1 MEPKVSYTL
10 VGLFVILLGA
20 ALLSVVLWLGKDDN
34 RVYDFYYAYMRE
46 SVSGLSV
53 NAPVKYRGVDVG
65 RVKEILLDP
74 ENPQRVQLT
83 LEIARGTPIKQD
95 TVATLSMQGLTGLA
109 FVDLTGGS
117 RDSPPL
123 KAKEAEKYPV
133 IISRPSLLMRM
144 DQAVSL
150 LLTNLNVIATDLH
163 DLIDEESR
171 TSFKELLTNLANLSE
186 ALATR
191 GSQLDQL
198 LASAQRTMESTEQVS
213 TQLPMLITRMADSVK
228 ALQDMAQ
235 EITHT
240 SRTANTVL
248 ASNEQPLEQF
258 THQTLSQIGLL
269 VSELRQL
276 AISLQ
281 RLAQQLEQEPDSL
294 LFGRRPS
301 LPGPGE

>member
-1 MEPKVSYTL
+1 MEPKISYTL
-10 VGLFVILLGA
+10 VGIFVILFGA

-34 RVYDFYYAYMRE
+34 RVYNLYYVYMRE

-53 NAPVKYRGVDVG
+53 NAPAKYRGVDVG
-65 RVKEILLDP
+65 QVKEILLDP

-83 LEIARGTPIKQD
+83 LKIARGTPIKED

-117 RDSPPL
+117 RDSPLL
-123 KAKEAEKYPV
+123 KAKEGETYPV

-144 DQAVSL
+144 DQAVSM

-163 DLIDEESR
+163 DLVDEENR
-171 TSFKELLTNLANLSE
+171 TSFKDLLVNLANLSE
-186 ALATR
+186 ALAGQGT
-191 GSQLDQL
+191 QLDRL
-198 LASAQRTMESTEQVS
+198 LASAGRAIDNTAQVS
-213 TQLPMLITRMADSVK
+213 KQLPMLITQMAGSIK

-235 EITHT
+235 EITQT

-248 ASNEQPLEQF
+248 ASNQQPIEQF
-258 THQTLSQIGLL
+258 THQTLSQVSLL

-281 RLAQQLEQEPDSL
+281 RLAQQVEQEPDSL